1 VRLSPTALSSLS
13 GPETEAVTRT
23 GSAEPD
29 GWTRAVL
36 PVESTDFAV
45 RRFLA
50 LGPEIEV
57 LGPPQLRSQL
67 AAAIRATAALY

>member
-1 VRLSPTALSSLS
+1 VVPAAIVSPRYPARS
-13 GPETEAVTRT
+13 
-23 GSAEPD
+23 
-29 GWTRAVL
+29 VL

-57 LGPPQLRSQL
+57 LGPPQLRSQV
-67 AAAIRATAALY
+67 AAVIRATAALY